1 MHWLSHSVE
10 HLIEACQGETFSY
23 APEVLVVGSGYG
35 GAVAALRF
43 AEHGQ
48 EVAVLERGSEYIAGE
63 FPSDLGQIG
72 AFVRAE
78 WGNQRETV
86 TTGYEDALFDFRIG
100 TRASALVGNGLGGG
114 SLINAAV
121 ALRPDARVFAQE
133 VWPNPLRTENLDND
147 YGRAYEGLEI
157 QAPQSQKKSPAC
169 VPQTTLK
176 YQRLQEIGQAAK
188 KRFQSARL
196 AVTTEDVPLAIEFRA
211 DTPQGLGP
219 REACM
224 GCGDC
229 CSGCNHDAKLSL
241 NKTYLPRARKAGAHM
256 YTGVSVLHVEHRP
269 DARHPGRDWLV
280 HCVRTTERGIWAK
293 ACQAPQ
299 AAVETD
305 YVFTVRT
312 GRVVLS
318 AGTFGSTEI
327 LLRSRAKG
335 LAVADAWLGKG
346 ISSNGDDL
354 SAAFDLKREANA
366 VGEGSGPAFSTK
378 VGPTISGV
386 IRFHD
391 REDHTRST
399 VTEDGG
405 VPGMLVPLVGEALST
420 LGMFPQLV
428 RFGLRSKGAQDPLA
442 VRPDAVA
449 RSLVMLGMGHD
460 SAAGRAHLAS
470 PQSRLSWAWDENAN
484 DAAPRLHRAR
494 MASVEDVGAEFL
506 PNPISGVLPEK
517 IASVLSGPKLEG
529 GWITVHPLGGCRMG
543 SSPHTG
549 VVNHR
554 GQVFLPNGEVHAG
567 LMVMD
572 GSVMPTSLGVNPLLT
587 ITALAERACRLAL
600 AELPS
605 RPPVQ
610 VTLPDHP
617 ASPAMLHAVPEA
629 KRGAVLAEV
638 LRGALA
644 AVPSAQELPDWLRP
658 ADADAAVDAAL
669 FLEMDVQD
677 WSQLWQDPTHTVQ
690 AVVGKA
696 GARKLTTS
704 RLVVDRKDAA
714 SLELPVSGGQVQL
727 FRAADEHW
735 WRRVER
741 FVRTG
746 LTYAIHRW
754 VPDHFHPVD
763 RPPMLQMLQDGP
775 KVLWHASAAR
785 TFDYRLVLHDGARSY
800 SLVGTKLIQ
809 PALTWSELG
818 QWCAQWIRHGG
829 WPALQRRSV
838 WEQLTQ
844 LDVQLFAEDA
854 QTPLACGR
862 LSMDIPEMVRRIAPQ
877 MKPGPDTVQALAA
890 FASYPLMV
898 LRYLMTSRVLD
909 FRLPDYAPDLPAVDP
924 ATTPDD
930 GQFELSHD
938 KYPTLRVSTGALV
951 RPQAPVCLTV
961 PLHAGPTPAAGSAD
975 WIRIGLVRYAQ
986 PQVSSVVS
994 SDGMRRFKSIIL
1006 FNGFAQNA
1014 LPFVAEE
1021 LGERSLAAMLYA
1033 QGWDVWLLEYRVSP
1047 FLRASARFSSMDDIG
1062 ACDIP
1067 AAVNHVLEHLQAQRS
1082 APDLLPGQLFVFSH
1096 CVGSAS
1102 MAMSLLGGHL
1112 QHPGGQAKV
1121 AGVLL
1126 SQFQPYVIGSVTA
1139 QMRLQVASVLV
1150 NAMGLDFVE
1159 FAAGTAQADGLH
1171 AIMDR
1176 LFASFDYDPQE
1187 RCPGEHDLRDA
1198 HPDSTSCKR
1207 MSGFLS
1213 RLFRHD
1219 QLIESTPGQRGTHEK
1234 LDEYFGRTNL
1244 GVFLHGAKCVEYEHL
1259 VDADGQNIY
1268 VTDPNV
1274 RKYLT
1279 MPVMLLHGEDNVLF
1293 DKESLE
1299 ETKRQFS
1306 RAFGPQRLQARH
1318 DRFLLAPG
1326 HAHFDC
1332 TIGKRAPEIIFSEV
1346 VAFFDNALQA
1356 DVPEQGIPN
1365 RLRARLPRTG
1375 PIVGWTRRVADKNVF
1390 RVWIEVDNT
1399 QADAAVAAMTLVSAG
1414 PYRCVQAWGICSQPL
1429 QGLVAVSDQSDQSD
1443 PDHGICYAV
1452 ADVEVP
1458 ADWHGTVSVAM
1469 VSLHRFTADAP
1480 SNGNGFTHGWPQSW
1494 GQPMTVA
1501 EATRSAGRSP
1511 ALTAAD
1517 VEGEA
1522 VALEREHAM
1531 PSAPPA
1537 LGHSGEQAT
1546 QPHAP
1551 GEWIQ
1556 PMPMHLNLRDARA
1569 LLLPLARLVR
1579 EQRAVARRAQPGT
1592 LSRQRRT
1599 VRWMGECV
1607 LRLRGDQVLPAMPLG
1622 VSERAPLRFFAATCR
1637 HPGITEL
1644 EAQRS
1649 DHTLETLAQRQ
1660 REKPASFMWML
1671 GDQIYADAR
1680 AGLVDSASSIERLL
1694 PRYRDAL
1701 GSDGFAALARRLPL
1715 YMVMDDH
1722 EIGDNWSN
1730 DELALGESQKVLYA
1744 NARSAFGAFQRAHGP
1759 AAIGPQ
1765 GQDASFSMGGA
1776 AFLSLNTRIHRYRAS
1791 GPLGPRSIL
1800 HPQQW
1805 ALLETWLEA
1814 EQRKGKHPKFIVSGS
1829 VFAPGLLRANDSPS
1843 PRDIDNWQLAANER
1857 KRLLSFIAERR
1868 IDNVVFLSGDYHCSA
1883 RATIRFSHCDVR
1895 AYALVTP
1902 PLHAPLR
1909 FANVVAAEVMA
1920 NETLALNGGT
1930 AEITA
1935 QAWNG
1940 DGWLECELHCA
1951 ADGAYALHTLFRAQ
1965 RMDVQEPDQM
1975 NEIWNLGS
1983 DIPPINSF

>member
-10 HLIEACQGETFSY
+10 HLIEACQGDVFAF
-23 APEVLVVGSGYG
+23 APDVVVVGSGYG

-72 AFVRAE
+72 SFVRAE
-78 WGNQRETV
+78 WGNKLETV
-86 TTGYEDALFDFRIG
+86 ATGYEDALFDFRVG

-121 ALRPDARVFAQE
+121 ALRPDARVFAQDA
-133 VWPNPLRTENLDND
+133 WPSPLRTDNLEPDFD
-147 YGRAYEGLEI
+147 RAYEGLEI
-157 QAPQSQKKSPAC
+157 QAPQSQKNSTAC
-169 VPQTTLK
+169 VPQDTLK
-176 YQRLQEIGQAAK
+176 YQRLQEIGRAAK

-196 AVTTEDVPLAIEFRA
+196 AVSTEDVPLAIEFRA
-211 DTPQGLGP
+211 DTPKGLGP
-219 REACM
+219 REACV

-229 CSGCNHDAKLSL
+229 CSGCNRDAKLSL
-241 NKTYLPRARKAGAHM
+241 NKTYLPRARKAGARM
-256 YTGVSVLHVEHRP
+256 YTGVSVLYVEHRP
-269 DARHPGRDWLV
+269 DALHPGRDWLV
-280 HCVRTTERGIWAK
+280 HCVRTTERGTWEK
-293 ACQAPQ
+293 ACEAPQ
-299 AAVETD
+299 AGVDTD

-335 LAVADAWLGKG
+335 LAVADALLGKG

-399 VTEDGG
+399 ITEDGG

-428 RFGLRSKGAQDPLA
+428 RFGLRSKGMQDPLA

-460 SAAGRAHLAS
+460 SAAGRAQLVS
-470 PQSRLSWAWDENAN
+470 PQSRLSWAWDEEAN
-484 DAAPRLHRAR
+484 DPAPRLHRAR
-494 MASVEDVGAEFL
+494 MASVEDMGAEFL

-605 RPPVQ
+605 KPPVQ

-617 ASPAMLHAVPEA
+617 ALPEMLHAVPEA

-638 LRGALA
+638 LRGPLTATPGA
-644 AVPSAQELPDWLRP
+644 GPLPDWLQP
-658 ADADAAVDAAL
+658 AASGAGVDAAL

-677 WSQLWQDPTHTVQ
+677 WQTLWQDPTHTVQ
-690 AVVGKA
+690 AIA
-696 GARKLTTS
+696 GVSGSRKLTSS

-714 SLELPVSGGQVQL
+714 SKELSVIGGRVQL
-727 FRAADEHW
+727 FRAAKENCL
-735 WRRVER
+735 RRVER

-763 RPPMLQMLQDGP
+763 RPPMVQMLRDGP

-785 TFDYRLVLHDGARSY
+785 MFDYRLELSDGIRSY
-800 SLVGTKLIQ
+800 RLLGSKFIQ

-818 QWCAQWIRHGG
+818 QWCSKWMRHGG

-844 LDVQLFAEDA
+844 LDVQLFAGTA
-854 QTPLACGR
+854 QSPLASGR
-862 LSMDIPEMVRRIAPQ
+862 LAMDIPEMVRRVAPQ

-909 FRLPDYAPDLPAVDP
+909 FRLPDYAQDLPAVDP
-924 ATTPDD
+924 ATEPDD
-930 GQFELSHD
+930 GQFELPHD
-938 KYPTLRVSTGALV
+938 KYPTLRVPTGALV

-961 PLHAGPTPAAGSAD
+961 PLHAGATPAPGSAD

-986 PQVSSVVS
+986 PQVSSVLS
-994 SDGMRRFKSIIL
+994 LDGMRRFKSIIL

-1021 LGERSLAAMLYA
+1021 LGDRSLAAMLYA

-1067 AAVNHVLEHLQAQRS
+1067 AAVNHVLDHLQAQRS
-1082 APDLLPGQLFVFSH
+1082 EPDLLPGQVFVFSH

-1112 QHPGGQAKV
+1112 THPEGQAKV
-1121 AGVLL
+1121 AGVLF

-1150 NAMGLDFVE
+1150 NAMGLEFVE
-1159 FAAGTAQADGLH
+1159 FAAGTVQADGLH

-1176 LFASFDYDPQE
+1176 FFASLDYDPHE

-1198 HPDSTSCKR
+1198 RPDSTSCKR

-1219 QLIESTPGQRGTHEK
+1219 QLIESTPEQRGTHEK

-1244 GVFLHGAKCVEYEHL
+1244 GVFLHGAKCVEYERL

-1279 MPVMLLHGEDNVLF
+1279 MPVMLLHGENNVLF
-1293 DKESLE
+1293 DKESLQ
-1299 ETKRQFS
+1299 ETQRQFS
-1306 RAFGPQRLQARH
+1306 RAFGPQRLQAKH

-1332 TIGKRAPEIIFSEV
+1332 TIGKRAPEVIFSEV
-1346 VAFFDNALQA
+1346 VAFFDNALHA
-1356 DVPEQGIPN
+1356 DVPEQSTPN
-1365 RLRARLPRTG
+1365 RLRARLARTG
-1375 PIVGWTRRVADKNVF
+1375 PMAGWTRRVADKNVF
-1390 RVWIEVDNT
+1390 RVWIEIDNT

-1414 PYRCVQAWGICSQPL
+1414 RYRCVQAWSIHSNPVR
-1429 QGLVAVSDQSDQSD
+1429 GLVAVSDQSA

-1458 ADWHGTVSVAM
+1458 ADWNGAISIAM

-1480 SNGNGFTHGWPQSW
+1480 FNGTGFAHGWPHSW

-1501 EATRSAGRSP
+1501 EAAQSGGRSP
-1511 ALTAAD
+1511 ELT
-1517 VEGEA
+1517 VPEPE
-1522 VALEREHAM
+1522 LRECITGVGPAR
-1531 PSAPPA
+1531 PSAASAQGTEEISPTPP
-1537 LGHSGEQAT
+1537 
-1546 QPHAP
+1546 QPYAP
-1551 GEWIQ
+1551 GDLIQ
-1556 PMPMHLNLRDARA
+1556 PMPMHLNLQDARA
-1569 LLLPLARLVR
+1569 LLQPLANV
-1579 EQRAVARRAQPGT
+1579 VRAQRTLARKANPDT

-1599 VRWMGECV
+1599 MRWMGECV
-1607 LRLRGDQVLPAMPLG
+1607 LRLRGDQVHAATATGAPKG
-1622 VSERAPLRFFAATCR
+1622 APLRFFAATCR

-1644 EAQRS
+1644 EALRS
-1649 DHTLETLAQRQ
+1649 DHTLEELTQRQ

-1694 PRYRDAL
+1694 PRYREAF
-1701 GSDGFAALARRLPL
+1701 GSPGFAALARKLPL

-1730 DELALGESQKVLYA
+1730 DELALGESHKVLFD
-1744 NARSAFGAFQRAHGP
+1744 NARSAFGAFQRSHGP
-1759 AAIGPQ
+1759 SAQGPQ
-1765 GQDASFSMGGA
+1765 GMDASFSMGGA
-1776 AFLSLNTRIHRYRAS
+1776 AFLSLNTRIHRYRVS

-1805 ALLETWLEA
+1805 ALLETWLES
-1814 EQRKGKHPKFIVSGS
+1814 EQRKGKHPKFIVTGS
-1829 VFAPGLLRANDSPS
+1829 VFAPGLLRADDSPS
-1843 PRDIDNWQLAANER
+1843 PRDIDNWQLAENER

-1868 IDNVVFLSGDYHCSA
+1868 IENVVFLSGDYHCSA
-1883 RATIRFSHCDVR
+1883 RATIRFSHSDVR
-1895 AYALVTP
+1895 AYSLVTP

-1909 FANVVAAEVMA
+1909 FANVVAAEVLPKEVLM
-1920 NETLALNGGT
+1920 LNSGT

-1965 RMDVQEPDQM
+1965 RMDIQVPDCM
-1975 NEIWNLGS
+1975 NEVWRLE
-1983 DIPPINSF
+1983 

>member
-1 MHWLSHSVE
+1 MHWLSHDVE
-10 HLIEACQGETFSY
+10 HLIEACKGESLVY
-23 APEVLVVGSGYG
+23 APDVLVVGSGYG
-35 GAVAALRF
+35 GSVAALRF
-43 AEHGQ
+43 AEHGLD
-48 EVAVLERGSEYIAGE
+48 VAVLERGSEYIAGE
-63 FPSDLGQIG
+63 FPTDLGQIG
-72 AFVRAE
+72 AFVRSE
-78 WGNQRETV
+78 WGNKRETV
-86 TTGYEDALFDFRIG
+86 ATGYEDALFDFRVG

-133 VWPNPLRTENLDND
+133 AWPNPLRTENLDKD

-157 QAPQSQKKSPAC
+157 QSPQSQKDSPAC
-169 VPQTTLK
+169 VPQATLK
-176 YQRLQEIGQAAK
+176 YQRLHEIGEAAK
-188 KRFQSARL
+188 RRFSSARL
-196 AVTTEDVPLAIEFRA
+196 AVSTEDVPLAIEFRA
-211 DTPQGLGP
+211 DTPTGLGP
-219 REACM
+219 REACL

-241 NKTYLPRARKAGAHM
+241 NKTYLPRARMAGARL
-256 YTGVSVLHVEHRP
+256 YTGVSVLHVAHHP
-269 DARHPGRDWLV
+269 DAKHPGRDWVV
-280 HCVRTTERGIWAK
+280 HCVRTSERGTWAQACK
-293 ACQAPQ
+293 APHTGVD
-299 AAVETD
+299 AA
-305 YVFTVRT
+305 YVFTVRV

-346 ISSNGDDL
+346 ISANGDDL

-366 VGEGSGPAFSTK
+366 VGEGSGPELSDK

-391 REDHTRST
+391 RDDHTRST
-399 VTEDGG
+399 ITEDGG
-405 VPGMLVPLVGEALST
+405 VPGMLVPLVGEMLST
-420 LGMFPQLV
+420 LGVFPQLT
-428 RFGLRSKGAQDPLA
+428 RFGLRSQGGGDPLA

-460 SAAGRAHLAS
+460 SAAGRAQLAS
-470 PQSRLSWAWDENAN
+470 VESRLSWAWDE
-484 DAAPRLHRAR
+484 DAKDPAPKLHRSR

-506 PNPISGVLPEK
+506 PNPISGALPEK

-529 GWITVHPLGGCRMG
+529 GWITVHPLGGCRMAG
-543 SSPHTG
+543 SPHAG

-554 GQVFLPNGEVHAG
+554 GQVFLPNGEVYAG

-600 AELPS
+600 AELPCKS
-605 RPPVQ
+605 PLQ
-610 VTLPDHP
+610 VALPDHP
-617 ASPAMLHAVPEA
+617 ESPKMLRAVPGA
-629 KRGAVLAEV
+629 PRGAVLAEV
-638 LRGALA
+638 LRGPLTATPGAQALPA
-644 AVPSAQELPDWLRP
+644 WLRP
-658 ADADAAVDAAL
+658 AVAGGTVDAAL

-677 WSQLWQDPTHTVQ
+677 WQQLWQDPSHTVQ
-690 AVVGKA
+690 AVA
-696 GARKLTTS
+696 GVSGSRKLTAS

-714 SLELPVSGGQVQL
+714 SIELTVTGGQVQL
-727 FRAADEHW
+727 FRAVEEFW
-735 WRRVER
+735 LRRVER

-763 RPPMLQMLQDGP
+763 RPPMMQMLRDGP
-775 KVLWHASAAR
+775 KILWHASAAR
-785 TFDYRLVLHDGARSY
+785 MFDYRLELNDGSQSY
-800 SLVGTKLIQ
+800 RLLGTKFIQ

-818 QWCAQWIRHGG
+818 QWCSKWMRRGG

-844 LDVQLFAEDA
+844 LDVQLFAGA
-854 QTPLACGR
+854 TATPLAGGR
-862 LSMDIPEMVRRIAPQ
+862 LAMDIPEMVRRIAPQ

-898 LRYLMTSRVLD
+898 LRYLFTSRVLD
-909 FRLPDYAPDLPAVDP
+909 FRLPDYSPELPAVDP
-924 ATTPDD
+924 VTLPDD

-951 RPQAPVCLTV
+951 RPEPPVCLSV
-961 PLHAGPTPAAGSAD
+961 PLHAGTTPEAGSSD

-986 PQVSSVVS
+986 PQVGTVDSPQ
-994 SDGMRRFKSIIL
+994 GMRRFKSIIL
-1006 FNGFAQNA
+1006 FNGFAQNT

-1067 AAVNHVLEHLQAQRS
+1067 AAVNHVLAALQAQRS
-1082 APDLLPGQLFVFSH
+1082 EPDLLPGQVFVFSH

-1112 QHPGGQAKV
+1112 VHPGGQPKV
-1121 AGVLL
+1121 AGVLF

-1150 NAMGLDFVE
+1150 NAMGLEFIE
-1159 FAAGTAQADGLH
+1159 FAAGTTQADGLH

-1176 LFASFDYDPQE
+1176 FFASLDYDPHE

-1198 HPDSTSCKR
+1198 RPDSTSCKR

-1219 QLIESTPGQRGTHEK
+1219 QLIESTPDQRGTHEK

-1244 GVFLHGAKCVEYEHL
+1244 GVFLHGAKCVEYERL

-1293 DKESLE
+1293 DKESLQ
-1299 ETKRQFS
+1299 ETQRQFS
-1306 RAFGPQRLQARH
+1306 RAFGPQRLQSKH

-1332 TIGKRAPEIIFSEV
+1332 TIGKRAPEVIFSEV

-1356 DVPEQGIPN
+1356 DLPAQGLPN
-1365 RLRARLPRTG
+1365 RLRARLARTG
-1375 PIVGWTRRVADKNVF
+1375 PLVGWTRRVGDNNVF

-1414 PYRCVQAWGICSQPL
+1414 RYRCIQAWNISSNPVH
-1429 QGLVAVSDQSDQSD
+1429 GLLAVSDPSA
-1443 PDHGICYAV
+1443 PDHGISYAV

-1458 ADWHGTVSVAM
+1458 ADWGGVISIAM

-1480 SNGNGFTHGWPQSW
+1480 FNGTGFAHGWPQSW
-1494 GQPMTVA
+1494 GQPMTAA
-1501 EATRSAGRSP
+1501 EATQSAGRSP
-1511 ALTAAD
+1511 ALTVPEDGMAGAAHGGVAMDSVDTYTGTEEEVITRPQPYQPD
-1517 VEGEA
+1517 V
-1522 VALEREHAM
+1522 R
-1531 PSAPPA
+1531 
-1537 LGHSGEQAT
+1537 
-1546 QPHAP
+1546 
-1551 GEWIQ
+1551 IQ

-1579 EQRAVARRAQPGT
+1579 AQRALARQANPGT

-1599 VRWMGECV
+1599 LRWIGECV
-1607 LRLRGDQVLPAMPLG
+1607 LRLRGDMVHADMPGNASPAT
-1622 VSERAPLRFFAATCR
+1622 PLRFFASTCR
-1637 HPGITEL
+1637 HPGISEL
-1644 EAQRS
+1644 ETLRS
-1649 DHTLETLAQRQ
+1649 DHTLEALAKRQ
-1660 REKPASFMWML
+1660 HEKPASFMWML

-1694 PRYRDAL
+1694 PRYREAF
-1701 GSDGFAALARRLPL
+1701 GSQGFAALARNLPL

-1722 EIGDNWSN
+1722 EIGDNWSK
-1730 DELALGESQKVLYA
+1730 DELALGESQNVLYQ
-1744 NARSAFGAFQRAHGP
+1744 NALSAFGAFQRAHGP
-1759 AAIGPQ
+1759 AGLGPQ
-1765 GQDASFSMGGA
+1765 GHDASFSMGGA
-1776 AFLSLNTRIHRYRAS
+1776 AFLSLNTRVHRHRAS

-1805 ALLETWLEA
+1805 DLLERWLES
-1814 EQRKGKHPKFIVSGS
+1814 EQRKGKHPKFLVTGS
-1829 VFAPGLLRANDSPS
+1829 VFAPGLLRADGALS
-1843 PRDIDNWQLAANER
+1843 PRDIDNWQLAENER

-1883 RATIRFSHCDVR
+1883 RATIRFSQSGVL
-1895 AYALVTP
+1895 AYCLVTP

-1909 FANVVAAEVMA
+1909 FANVAAAEVMPH
-1920 NETLALNGGT
+1920 EVLALNQGT
-1930 AEITA
+1930 AEIAT

-1940 DGWLECELHCA
+1940 EGWLECELHCA
-1951 ADGAYALHTLFRAQ
+1951 AGGAFALHTLFRAQ
-1965 RMDVQEPDQM
+1965 RMDIQEPDHM
-1975 NEIWNLGS
+1975 NEIWHLT
-1983 DIPPINSF
+1983 